1 VDSAPP
7 LIGPVRVL
15 LVEDHPGGRRIL
27 GDLLSGLGV
36 DVCMAA
42 TAQEALLR
50 WVEASARGEL
60 PDIVLVNHSLPDHG
74 AARLAA
80 ELSLLDTAR
89 QCRLVGMSSLA
100 NSAAPGI
107 PGGFDHSVTKP
118 VKLNSLRRIL
128 LEVCGDV
135 TPPARPEERPLAAL
149 HGLEVLLVD
158 DNAVNQKVGER
169 QLARLGLKV
178 TQAWNGFDALEQLR
192 ARRFDLVLMDCQMP
206 GMDGYEASRRIRSG
220 EVAGLDR
227 NVPIIAMTAHAL
239 SGDRERCLAAGMNDY
254 LPKPISPQRL
264 LAALQGVF
272 DKISCATPMPPEPSR
287 PVDVFDQASLAAICG
302 EDQQFLLELL
312 ETFLQSA
319 RRLVAALADAVAV
332 GDAALAQRAAHQ
344 LHGACATIH
353 AAGLAQAALALQQGG
368 NEAMAAGLATLEGA
382 WAALEQEI
390 VAAAERIRETLPAG
404 DAAEAC

>member
-1 VDSAPP
+1 
-7 LIGPVRVL
+7 
-15 LVEDHPGGRRIL
+15 
-27 GDLLSGLGV
+27 
-36 DVCMAA
+36 
-42 TAQEALLR
+42 
-50 WVEASARGEL
+50 
-60 PDIVLVNHSLPDHG
+60 
-74 AARLAA
+74 
-80 ELSLLDTAR
+80 
-89 QCRLVGMSSLA
+89 MSSLA

-149 HGLEVLLVD
+149 HGLEVLIVD

-239 SGDRERCLAAGMNDY
+239 SGDRERCLEVGCDEY
-254 LPKPISPQRL
+254 ETKPIEFPRL
-264 LAALQGVF
+264 LSKIEALIQ
-272 DKISCATPMPPEPSR
+272 SR
-287 PVDVFDQASLAAICG
+287 K
-302 EDQQFLLELL
+302 
-312 ETFLQSA
+312 T
-319 RRLVAALADAVAV
+319 
-332 GDAALAQRAAHQ
+332 
-344 LHGACATIH
+344 
-353 AAGLAQAALALQQGG
+353 
-368 NEAMAAGLATLEGA
+368 
-382 WAALEQEI
+382 
-390 VAAAERIRETLPAG
+390 
-404 DAAEAC
+404 